1 MADAVHY
8 GRQGNIGV
16 ITVNNPPVN
25 ALGLAVRQGLIACLN
40 QGIADAGA
48 KALVLIGGGRT
59 FIAGAD
65 IREFDKP
72 LADPH
77 LKADIVAYENSPK
90 LVVAALHGTALGG
103 GLEMAMGCHYRCAIA
118 SARVGL
124 PEVKLGL
131 LPGAG
136 GTQRLP
142 RLAGAKKA
150 LEMITSGT
158 MIRAAEAKQFDIVD
172 EIVPGESWDD
182 LLKGAIVYAERLA
195 DAKAPLKKVSARQDK
210 VDAARGD
217 AKLFADFRKG
227 MEKSAR
233 GFFAPWRCVDCVEA
247 AVNLPF
253 EQGLARE
260 QELFEQCMAHPSSK
274 AQIHA
279 FFAEREVNMIP
290 GIGPE
295 VKAKPIKQAAVVG
308 AGTMGGGI
316 AMNFANA
323 GIPVRLIEVN
333 EQALARGLGV
343 IRKNYE
349 ITAQRGRMTMADVE
363 KRMALIQGSTRF
375 EDVGD
380 ADMVVEAVFEE
391 MPIKKEIFAKL
402 DKAARKDAVLASN
415 TSTLDIDAIAG
426 VTSRPAQ
433 VIGMHFFSPA
443 NVMRLLE
450 VVRGAKSSP
459 ETIVTA
465 MQTGNRIGKISV
477 LVGNCDS
484 FVGNRMLHG
493 YLREA
498 EFLVEEGALPQQVDK
513 ELYDFGLAMEPF
525 AMGDL
530 AGLDVGWRI
539 RKGKAASR
547 PNDIRYSP
555 LADKIC
561 EMDRY
566 GQKTGG
572 GWYHYEKGDRTP
584 HPDPAIEALIVENS
598 RALGINRRAISDE
611 EIVKRCMYPLVNE
624 GARILEEGI
633 ALRSSDIDII
643 YLNGYGFPAHRGGPM
658 CWADQIG
665 LRQVLADIEAFH
677 KQHGKLWE
685 PAPLLRKLVA
695 EGKGFR
701 DFRG

>member
-1 MADAVHY
+1 MASVVAY
-8 GRQGNIGV
+8 ERQGSVGV

-25 ALGLAVRQGLIACLN
+25 ALSQAVRQGLIDALK
-40 QGIADAGA
+40 QGIADTGA

-65 IREFDKP
+65 IREFARP
-72 LADPH
+72 LTAPD
-77 LKADIVAYENSPK
+77 LNDVIAAYEASPK
-90 LVVAALHGTALGG
+90 LIVAALHGTALGG
-103 GLEMAMGCHYRCAIA
+103 GLETALGCHYRCAIG

-124 PEVKLGL
+124 PEVKLGI

-142 RLAGAKKA
+142 RLTGAKKA
-150 LEMITSGT
+150 LEMITSGN
-158 MIRAAEAKQFDIVD
+158 MIRAAEAKQFDVVD
-172 EIVPGESWDD
+172 EVVPGESWDD
-182 LLKGAIVYAERLA
+182 LLKGAVAYAEKLA
-195 DAKAPLKKVSARQDK
+195 AASAPLKKVRERTDK
-210 VDAARGD
+210 IDAARADSG
-217 AKLFADFRKG
+217 LFPAFRKS

-247 AVNLPF
+247 AVTLPF
-253 EQGLARE
+253 DQGLKRE
-260 QELFEQCMAHPSSK
+260 RELFQQCMAHPSAR
-274 AQIHA
+274 AQIHS
-279 FFAEREVNMIP
+279 FFAEREVNKIP

-295 VKAKPIKQAAVVG
+295 VKPKAIKQAAVIG

-323 GIPVRLIEVN
+323 GIPVKVIEAN
-333 EQALARGLGV
+333 EQALTRGLGV
-343 IRKNYE
+343 VRRNYE
-349 ITAQRGRMTMADVE
+349 ITAQRGRMSMADVD

-375 EDVGD
+375 EDIGD
-380 ADMVVEAVFEE
+380 ADIVVEAVFEE
-391 MPIKKEIFAKL
+391 MPIKKEVFAKL
-402 DKAARKDAVLASN
+402 DKVARPDAVLASN
-415 TSTLDIDAIAG
+415 TSTLDIDAMAAM
-426 VTSRPAQ
+426 TSRPEN

-465 MQTGNRIGKISV
+465 MQTGTRVGKISV

-493 YLREA
+493 YIREA

-513 ELYDFGLAMEPF
+513 ALYDFGLAMGPF

-530 AGLDVGWRI
+530 AGLDVSWRI
-539 RKGKAASR
+539 RKGKAAGR
-547 PNDIRYSP
+547 PNDVRYSP
-555 LADKIC
+555 LADRIC

-572 GWYHYEKGDRTP
+572 GWYRYEKGDRTP
-584 HPDPAIEALIVENS
+584 HPDAAIETLIVENS
-598 RALGINRRAISDE
+598 KTLGIQRRQISDD
-611 EIVKRCMYPLVNE
+611 EIVKRCLYPLVNE

-658 CWADQIG
+658 FWADQIG
-665 LRQVLADIEAFH
+665 LKQVLADIEGFH
-677 KQHGKLWE
+677 KQHGKLWK
-685 PAPLLRKLVA
+685 PAPLLRKLA
-695 EGKGFR
+695 QEGKRFS
-701 DFRG
+701 DFGK